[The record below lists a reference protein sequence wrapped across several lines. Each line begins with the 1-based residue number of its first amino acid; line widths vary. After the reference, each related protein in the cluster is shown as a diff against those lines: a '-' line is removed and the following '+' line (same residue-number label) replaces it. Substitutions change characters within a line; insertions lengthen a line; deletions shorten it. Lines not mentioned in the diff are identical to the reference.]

1 MKNYHNNAVH
11 RIKLYK
17 QNETWVFDDKY
28 LEIVAE
34 PFVMGA
40 SEAIQVIVDK
50 VAKDKVTPTIIFGE
64 TLPIYDIKISL
75 TQDLGNSAWYRMDS
89 DLGAMDLWLCPVITR
104 YWKSPPKTIFI
115 KIEN

>member
-11 RIKLYK
+11 KIKLYK
-17 QNETWVFDDKY
+17 QNETWVFDDKF
-28 LEIVAE
+28 LEITAE

-50 VAKDKVTPTIIFGE
+50 IAKDKVTPTIIFGE
-64 TLPIYDIKISL
+64 TLPVYDVRIDL
-75 TQDLGNSAWYRMDS
+75 TEDLGTSAWYSMFSED
-89 DLGAMDLWLCPVITR
+89 GNMPLWLCPVLLR
-104 YWKSPPKTIFI
+104 YFKTPPKTIFI